1 MLPRRTRRF
10 TSFTATNP
18 LNSLTRFLV
27 SRMYPLLAAVSVCAC
42 MGFGFEAAGVHEQMA
57 GSLRRHWLGVKDHRP
72 GFARRYYGS
81 SPTVLAKWLGEP
93 ENLGDPGAAERR
105 EQRQYRGPRRA
116 RCWRARVR

>member
-42 MGFGFEAAGVHEQMA
+42 MGLGFKAAGVHEQMA
-57 GSLRRHWLGVKDHRP
+57 GSLRRHWLGVKDHGP
-72 GFARRYYGS
+72 GVCAEI
-81 SPTVLAKWLGEP
+81 PTRVQP
-93 ENLGDPGAAERR
+93 DHDVAAEWLDEPKTLAIQDVAERL
-105 EQRQYRGPRRA
+105 EQ
-116 RCWRARVR
+116 